1 MLKTIYRALMNK
13 AKPGR
18 PVDIT
23 GIDVKEIEKW
33 MQSNKLTRK
42 ALICQSIISLSR
54 GVPMKEVCNVFG
66 VTRESI
72 RLWREQLRKEGLQ
85 GLLKEKKV
93 GKRSKLNAG
102 KEKIL
107 KSIVKRSPKKQGYKT
122 NKWTGLL
129 VQDLVLKKWGFKI
142 SLRTAQ
148 LWLSKIR

>member
-1 MLKTIYRALMNK
+1 MNK
-13 AKPGR
+13 VKPGR

-23 GIDVKEIEKW
+23 GINVEEIEKW

-42 ALICQSIISLSR
+42 VLICQSIISLNR
-54 GVPMKEVCNVFG
+54 GVPMNEVCNVFG

-72 RLWREQLRKEGLQ
+72 RLWRKQLRKEGLQ

-102 KEKIL
+102 KEKVL
-107 KSIVKRSPKKQGYKT
+107 KNIVKRSPKKQGYQT

-148 LWLSKIR
+148 LWLAKIR